1 MEKSFYTKEFI
12 LKEFY
17 TADGTQQNS
26 GHLVKPYLIK
36 HGYYDDLMNYYPDS
50 QSISETLYRILND
63 IDERPVCKVCGKPV
77 SYCRGNRDRGFR
89 KYCSVQCRSM
99 DPDFLKIVSENTK
112 NYLANMTD
120 EEREEYKRKHK
131 EGSERYRAKKILKMI
146 KNNEE
151 IQIFCAD
158 NGSGFE
164 KYDPCDSEL
173 FEIQKLVYN
182 EYLFSD
188 EFFLDLQFHQPKEY
202 KNITIYEMNSFESAF
217 AELLDSLNIK
227 YLYRHMEFC
236 NPFETDFY
244 LPEYNV
250 GVECNGARWH
260 SGICSFKRHIMKKY
274 LAEKNS
280 NGHLYFIWE
289 DEMRKYPDK
298 VKDFLLQ
305 IKNGEMPQPIYQE
318 DKNNICFYAT
328 KYERIYD
335 ITETGTEPSRWIQ
348 CFVIDNEPIFKD
360 SSKNIPTPKPI
371 KYPDS
376 KYVLTY
382 EDKLKLIHNIE
393 EEYFELEY
401 DDEDDSET
409 IIKSRKAD
417 RSICDVKSA
426 EGRRVLK
433 RTLMYVSMLENG
445 YNTYREKVDADL
457 EKYYSTVP
465 FIKEPELTKELVNE
479 LLIDNSG
486 RILPWKTTEKELR
499 KLGIYHSVISYCLD
513 SESIVQTLWMVL
525 NDYKEIPECEVEG
538 CHNKVHWLYNHR
550 KFTRSCC
557 REHENIISRQWRIG
571 KRRDP
576 ITWTWLT
583 EDEYNQRM
591 EELKDV
597 DIKKARAEFLENK
610 KSNNSNSL

>member
-26 GHLVKPYLIK
+26 GHLTKPYLIN
-36 HGYYDDLMNYYPDS
+36 HGYYDDLLNYYPDS

-89 KYCSVQCRSM
+89 KYCSVQCRDT
-99 DPDFLKIVSENTK
+99 DPEFLKKFSENAK
-112 NYLANMTD
+112 NYFANLTD
-120 EEREEYKRKHK
+120 EMREEINRKKK
-131 EGSERYRAKKILKMI
+131 EGSERYRVKKILKMI
-146 KNNEE
+146 KNNED

-164 KYDPCDSEL
+164 KYDPYDAEL
-173 FEIQKLVYN
+173 IKIQKLVYN

-188 EFFLDLQFHQPKEY
+188 EFFLDLDFHQPKEY
-202 KNITIYEMNSFESAF
+202 KNVTIYEMNSFETAF

-227 YLYRHMEFC
+227 YVYRYMDFC

-260 SGICSFKRHIMKKY
+260 SGIYSFKRHIMKKY

-289 DEMRKYPDK
+289 DEMRKCPDK

-305 IKNGEMPQPIYQE
+305 IKNGEIPQPIYQE
-318 DKNNICFYAT
+318 DENNICFYAT

-335 ITETGTEPSRWIQ
+335 ITETGTEPARWIQ
-348 CFVIDNEPIFKD
+348 CFIIDNEPIFKD
-360 SSKNIPTPKPI
+360 VDKNIPASKHI

-382 EDKLKLIHNIE
+382 EDKLKMIHNIE
-393 EEYFELEY
+393 DEYFELEY
-401 DDEDDSET
+401 DEDDDSET
-409 IIKSRKAD
+409 IIKSRKRD
-417 RSICDVKSA
+417 RSICNEKSA
-426 EGRRVLK
+426 EGPRILK
-433 RTLMYVSMLENG
+433 RTLMYVDMLENG
-445 YNTYREKVDADL
+445 YKTYREKVDADL
-457 EKYYSTVP
+457 EKYYNSVP
-465 FIKEPELTKELVNE
+465 FIEEPKLTKEIVKE
-479 LLIDNSG
+479 KLIDKSG
-486 RILPWKTTEKELR
+486 RILPWITTEKELR
-499 KLGIYHSVISYCLD
+499 KLGLYHSVISYCLD
-513 SESIVQTLWMVL
+513 SESITQTLWMVL
-525 NDYKEIPECEVEG
+525 NDYTEIPECQVEG
-538 CHNKVHWLYNHR
+538 CHNKVHWVYNHR
-550 KFTRSCC
+550 KFACGCC
-557 REHENIISRQWRIG
+557 TEHSRIISGRWRKG
-571 KRRDP
+571 RKREPGTLKWLPRENETE
-576 ITWTWLT
+576 ITETK
-583 EDEYNQRM
+583 EDSGESQ
-591 EELKDV
+591 
-597 DIKKARAEFLENK
+597 
-610 KSNNSNSL
+610 